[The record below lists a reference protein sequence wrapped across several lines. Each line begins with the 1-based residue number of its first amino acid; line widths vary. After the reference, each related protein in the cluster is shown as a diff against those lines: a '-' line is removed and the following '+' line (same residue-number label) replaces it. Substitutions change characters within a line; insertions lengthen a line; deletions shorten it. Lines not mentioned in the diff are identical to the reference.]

1 LNSPILTADQAA
13 KWFGCT
19 AIHIRELAKE
29 GVIPATKI
37 GGRWIFHQHLLD
49 DFVRQQTLDTNKKD
63 KPKNKNGD
71 AFLRDIMEANGM
83 NEGKNPQKS

>member
-1 LNSPILTADQAA
+1 MNSPILTADQAA

-49 DFVRQQTLDTNKKD
+49 DFVRQRTLETNNEN
-63 KPKNKNGD
+63 KPKGREGA
-71 AFLRDIMEANGM
+71 AFIRDIIEAKEVH
-83 NEGKNPQKS
+83 EGKNSQKS

>member
-29 GVIPATKI
+29 GVI
-37 GGRWIFHQHLLD
+37 
-49 DFVRQQTLDTNKKD
+49 RQQTLDTNKKD